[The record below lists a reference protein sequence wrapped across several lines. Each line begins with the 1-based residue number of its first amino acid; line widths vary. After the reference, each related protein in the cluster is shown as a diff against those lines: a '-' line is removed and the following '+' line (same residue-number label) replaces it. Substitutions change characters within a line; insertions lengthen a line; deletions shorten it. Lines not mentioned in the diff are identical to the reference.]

1 MLLPVG
7 TVPKKS
13 SCSIYLLLFVSD
25 NSQPLLVF
33 ALYGIRVLSPSRMA
47 DMTNVWIGQTFIKE
61 KIDREK
67 SDREFRRQEFLWLG
81 QSFGLTKDWWPLKT
95 DSLRNPSLHFAP
107 EFLSV
112 ASFGSYM
119 LLQSSAMTKLEPPGQ
134 GLGVVSHTHTHMCLQ
149 FKRIMKFGRLWAY
162 RGWKKYVI

>member
-1 MLLPVG
+1 
-7 TVPKKS
+7 
-13 SCSIYLLLFVSD
+13 
-25 NSQPLLVF
+25 
-33 ALYGIRVLSPSRMA
+33 MA

-134 GLGVVSHTHTHMCLQ
+134 GLGVISHTH
-149 FKRIMKFGRLWAY
+149 
-162 RGWKKYVI
+162 